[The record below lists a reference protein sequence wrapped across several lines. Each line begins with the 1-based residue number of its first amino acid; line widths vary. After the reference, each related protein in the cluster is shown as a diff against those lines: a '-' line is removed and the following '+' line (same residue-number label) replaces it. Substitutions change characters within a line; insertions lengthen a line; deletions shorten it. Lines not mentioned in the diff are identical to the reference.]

1 MATTKLKNLPAE
13 RCAELADEI
22 LEKYRAGQQ
31 IKDLAPTYGLSHTTV
46 YELLLR
52 TREEEYRAAQSARSL
67 ARLETARNDL
77 EKAADPIQI
86 NRAEKLIKTY
96 QWDLERLAR
105 RLYGQSESES
115 ANLIQINIGID
126 RTTPTQPIDPDAKST

>member
-13 RCAELADEI
+13 RCAEIADEI

-67 ARLETARNDL
+67 ARLETARYDL

-115 ANLIQINIGID
+115 ANLIQINIDID
-126 RTTPTQPIDPDAKST
+126 RSTPRPPIDQEPK